1 MAELRT
7 AQEEGVVG
15 DRAPFVREVL
25 LCAHNMM
32 DLAAMIEIMLKK
44 MKLNLIIRAME
55 GFALN
60 FSEVPTRQP

>member
-1 MAELRT
+1 
-7 AQEEGVVG
+7 
-15 DRAPFVREVL
+15 
-25 LCAHNMM
+25 MM
-32 DLAAMIEIMLKK
+32 DLAAMIEIMLEK